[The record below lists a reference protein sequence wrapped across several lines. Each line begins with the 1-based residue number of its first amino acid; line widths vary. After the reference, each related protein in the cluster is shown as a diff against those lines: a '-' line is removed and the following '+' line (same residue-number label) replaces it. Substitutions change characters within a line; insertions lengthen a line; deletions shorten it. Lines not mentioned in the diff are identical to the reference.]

1 MKWRIRQNR
10 VTRVDTEKK
19 NNDNNNYVINPK
31 KEAGL
36 PSHR

>member
-1 MKWRIRQNR
+1 MVYPLESSDPGGYW
-10 VTRVDTEKK
+10 EKK

-36 PSHR
+36 PSYR